1 MQFVFVAHVTFPGVY
16 QRFLNVVHLSNFDL
30 SWLISAGCVH
40 DIDFHGRL
48 LITTLC
54 PILALGMLGAT
65 YIIALDINRESSG
78 AERIVRHKHI
88 SMALLISFLVY
99 SSASFTIF
107 QTFDCE
113 VLDDGN
119 DYLRAD
125 YSIECDTFKHRAF
138 MVYAGFMCLLYPLG
152 IPAFYSYCLNRN
164 RRVLADG
171 NLREHDLSAY
181 WTSELWLPYK
191 PRFFY
196 FEVIECVRRIVL
208 VGVVLVVDDDL
219 PTKIAVTLLLAFIFA
234 LVVGGVAPYESRLDG
249 WISCMGH
256 AIIVLS
262 MFFLLLSEVELLEES
277 QTSQEAYGA
286 ILVVLNMSMILIVL
300 RVGCC
305 GVGYAK
311 DRTSRGLHRYNA
323 GVF

>member
-1 MQFVFVAHVTFPGVY
+1 MAFPGVY

-40 DIDFHGRL
+40 DIGFYGRL

-54 PILALGMLGAT
+54 PILALGMLGGT
-65 YIIALDINRESSG
+65 YIIAIDINRESSG
-78 AERIVRHKHI
+78 ALRIVRHKHLSI
-88 SMALLISFLVY
+88 VLLISFLVY
-99 SSASFTIF
+99 SSVSFTII

-113 VLDDGN
+113 ALDDGN

-152 IPAFYSYCLNRN
+152 IPALYSYILFRN

-171 NLREHDLSAY
+171 NARERDLSAY

-196 FEVIECVRRIVL
+196 YEVIECIRRLAL
-208 VGVVLVVDDDL
+208 VGVVLLVDDDL
-219 PTKIAVTLLLAFIFA
+219 PTQIAVTLLLAFVFA
-234 LVVGGVAPYESRLDG
+234 LVAGAVAPYESRLDG
-249 WISCMGH
+249 WISCVGH

-262 MFFLLLSEVELLEES
+262 IFFLLLSEVELLQES

-286 ILVVLNMSMILIVL
+286 ILVALNMSMILIVL

-311 DRTSRGLHRYNA
+311 DRTSRGLQRYNA
-323 GVF
+323 RAF